1 MPYYVYILYSAQKDK
16 YYIGQTE
23 DVERRLQEH
32 NIRKNLGAD
41 DWVLRYKEVFDS
53 SGDAMKRELEIKS
66 KKKRSYIERLILE
79 RPA

>member
-1 MPYYVYILYSAQKDK
+1 MTYYVYILYSATKDK

-23 DVERRLQEH
+23 DIVKRLQEH

-41 DWVLRYKEVFDS
+41 DWVLKYKEEFAS
-53 SGDAMKRELEIKS
+53 RGEAMKRELEIKN
-66 KKKRSYIERLILE
+66 KKKRSYIEKLIME

>member
-23 DVERRLQEH
+23 DVDRRLQEH

-41 DWVLRYKEVFDS
+41 DWVLKYKEVFDS
-53 SGDAMKRELEIKS
+53 RGEAVKRELEIKN